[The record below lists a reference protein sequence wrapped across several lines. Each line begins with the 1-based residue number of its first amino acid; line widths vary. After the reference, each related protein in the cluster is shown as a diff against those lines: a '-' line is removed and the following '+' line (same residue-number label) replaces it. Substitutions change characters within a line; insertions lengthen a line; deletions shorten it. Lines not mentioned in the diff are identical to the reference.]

1 MYAIIHLLTAFY
13 LQVNH
18 FSALE
23 SGFFLHQNAIN
34 RVLNNWPQSHQ
45 HAIQH
50 SKQAKNRVSFVTIVT
65 PTNPPPAPPE
75 GRGDENDSLMIR
87 AQPLLLIRST
97 HEQPLP
103 SHPRG
108 GGRGGVCNFLSASLL
123 SNKVILCVRDTD
135 PTPAPPLHGRGVDY
149 SACCF
154 QIAIS
159 NKLITD
165 EHSAKR
171 LTTIPLVADEHPA
184 SG

>member
-1 MYAIIHLLTAFY
+1 MCDNCDNETIEFYLLVLLYAIIHLLTAFY

-18 FSALE
+18 FSASE

-34 RVLNNWPQSHQ
+34 RVLNNWPQSH
-45 HAIQH
+45 HPPIQH

-97 HEQPLP
+97 HTQPLP

-108 GGRGGVCNFLSASLL
+108 GVGVGS
-123 SNKVILCVRDTD
+123 VISCQRNCYQPDCPLCEEILT
-135 PTPAPPLHGRGVDY
+135 PPL
-149 SACCF
+149 
-154 QIAIS
+154 
-159 NKLITD
+159 
-165 EHSAKR
+165 
-171 LTTIPLVADEHPA
+171 PLPYMGGELVTLLVVPR
-184 SG
+184 